1 MPTFLLE
8 IGTEEL
14 PADFAR
20 LAIPQLQQLVE
31 AELEL
36 HRLDFGKLHCT
47 STPRRLAVLVEE
59 LQLQGKQQSLERKGP
74 PGSQALS
81 AGKPTEAAL
90 GFARRCGV
98 SAESLEIRETAK
110 GPFVFATVLEAG
122 SSCVDVLTKAIPTW
136 INALQGKRFMRWGN
150 GEERFSRPLRWLV
163 AMMDADLLEVKLTN
177 TDPTI
182 VSSCFSRGHRLAR
195 AEIKITSGLL
205 YSDQLRAEGV
215 IVDREERAK
224 LIGDSIN
231 IAAAKLEAKPDLPKE
246 LFEELIDLVE
256 APLMITG
263 AVPKHYLDLPA
274 EVLCTVMR
282 VHQRYVPLYARNTVV
297 DPLSLSAREYLL
309 PKFLC
314 ITNSLPE
321 AVEQVQRGNERVL
334 EARLADAQ
342 FFLTADQAITSEER
356 RSQLSRV
363 SFAAGLGNLLD
374 RTERLEWCVIELIK
388 MNGEISKIE
397 AEQIIRAAHY
407 CKHDLVSQMVS
418 EFPELQGIMGAKYL
432 LAEGESRA
440 TALAVLE
447 HYLPRGAGD
456 VLPQSKEGNILAIA
470 ERLEL
475 LLSIY
480 AKGDRPSGSSDPYAL
495 RRAGNALLLLLWDM
509 NWSLN
514 LWELLQNACEHW
526 FHLLPDLK
534 INSNGLAIELAEFL
548 QQRFLS
554 LLQEQGCDPDI
565 AQAVAGLTNES
576 KRILN
581 DVTDGQMRV
590 KLLTE
595 LRRNGSLQEVQVVVQ
610 RAAKLAEKAK
620 LSPLTIRPDEVIDI
634 KLFEKTSEHDM
645 YKVLK
650 QLEAVCNKGSNAYV
664 ELADILAN
672 SSNALANFFDGDQS
686 VMVMVEDLD
695 IRNNRLNM
703 LGILKNQAYIL
714 ADFSCLNAT
723 FDSPSR

>member
-1 MPTFLLE
+1 
-8 IGTEEL
+8 
-14 PADFAR
+14 
-20 LAIPQLQQLVE
+20 
-31 AELEL
+31 
-36 HRLDFGKLHCT
+36 
-47 STPRRLAVLVEE
+47 
-59 LQLQGKQQSLERKGP
+59 
-74 PGSQALS
+74 
-81 AGKPTEAAL
+81 
-90 GFARRCGV
+90 
-98 SAESLEIRETAK
+98 
-110 GPFVFATVLEAG
+110 
-122 SSCVDVLTKAIPTW
+122 
-136 INALQGKRFMRWGN
+136 
-150 GEERFSRPLRWLV
+150 
-163 AMMDADLLEVKLTN
+163 LLEVKLTN

-610 RAAKLAEKAK
+610 RAAKLAEKAN

-672 SSNALANFFDGDQS
+672 SSNALANFFDGNQS

-723 FDSPSR
+723 FDSPCR

>member
-1 MPTFLLE
+1 
-8 IGTEEL
+8 
-14 PADFAR
+14 
-20 LAIPQLQQLVE
+20 
-31 AELEL
+31 
-36 HRLDFGKLHCT
+36 
-47 STPRRLAVLVEE
+47 
-59 LQLQGKQQSLERKGP
+59 
-74 PGSQALS
+74 
-81 AGKPTEAAL
+81 
-90 GFARRCGV
+90 
-98 SAESLEIRETAK
+98 
-110 GPFVFATVLEAG
+110 
-122 SSCVDVLTKAIPTW
+122 
-136 INALQGKRFMRWGN
+136 MRWGN

-163 AMMDADLLEVKLTN
+163 AMLDADLLEVKLTN

-231 IAAAKLEAKPDLPKE
+231 IAAAKLEAKPNLPKE

-447 HYLPRGAGD
+447 HYMPRGAGD

-610 RAAKLAEKAK
+610 RAAKLAEKAN

-672 SSNALANFFDGDQS
+672 SSNALANFFDGNQS

-723 FDSPSR
+723 FDSPCR

>member
-1 MPTFLLE
+1 
-8 IGTEEL
+8 
-14 PADFAR
+14 
-20 LAIPQLQQLVE
+20 
-31 AELEL
+31 
-36 HRLDFGKLHCT
+36 
-47 STPRRLAVLVEE
+47 
-59 LQLQGKQQSLERKGP
+59 
-74 PGSQALS
+74 
-81 AGKPTEAAL
+81 
-90 GFARRCGV
+90 
-98 SAESLEIRETAK
+98 
-110 GPFVFATVLEAG
+110 
-122 SSCVDVLTKAIPTW
+122 
-136 INALQGKRFMRWGN
+136 
-150 GEERFSRPLRWLV
+150 
-163 AMMDADLLEVKLTN
+163 VKLTN

-231 IAAAKLEAKPDLPKE
+231 IAAAKLEATPDLPKE

-526 FHLLPDLK
+526 FHLLPDLT

-590 KLLTE
+590 
-595 LRRNGSLQEVQVVVQ
+595 
-610 RAAKLAEKAK
+610 
-620 LSPLTIRPDEVIDI
+620 
-634 KLFEKTSEHDM
+634 
-645 YKVLK
+645 
-650 QLEAVCNKGSNAYV
+650 
-664 ELADILAN
+664 
-672 SSNALANFFDGDQS
+672 
-686 VMVMVEDLD
+686 
-695 IRNNRLNM
+695 
-703 LGILKNQAYIL
+703 
-714 ADFSCLNAT
+714 
-723 FDSPSR
+723 

>member
-1 MPTFLLE
+1 
-8 IGTEEL
+8 
-14 PADFAR
+14 
-20 LAIPQLQQLVE
+20 
-31 AELEL
+31 
-36 HRLDFGKLHCT
+36 
-47 STPRRLAVLVEE
+47 
-59 LQLQGKQQSLERKGP
+59 
-74 PGSQALS
+74 
-81 AGKPTEAAL
+81 
-90 GFARRCGV
+90 
-98 SAESLEIRETAK
+98 
-110 GPFVFATVLEAG
+110 
-122 SSCVDVLTKAIPTW
+122 
-136 INALQGKRFMRWGN
+136 
-150 GEERFSRPLRWLV
+150 
-163 AMMDADLLEVKLTN
+163 
-177 TDPTI
+177 
-182 VSSCFSRGHRLAR
+182 
-195 AEIKITSGLL
+195 
-205 YSDQLRAEGV
+205 
-215 IVDREERAK
+215 
-224 LIGDSIN
+224 
-231 IAAAKLEAKPDLPKE
+231 
-246 LFEELIDLVE
+246 
-256 APLMITG
+256 
-263 AVPKHYLDLPA
+263 
-274 EVLCTVMR
+274 
-282 VHQRYVPLYARNTVV
+282 
-297 DPLSLSAREYLL
+297 
-309 PKFLC
+309 
-314 ITNSLPE
+314 
-321 AVEQVQRGNERVL
+321 VQRGNERVL

-610 RAAKLAEKAK
+610 RAAKLAEKAN

-672 SSNALANFFDGDQS
+672 SSNALANFFDGIQS

-723 FDSPSR
+723 FDSPCR